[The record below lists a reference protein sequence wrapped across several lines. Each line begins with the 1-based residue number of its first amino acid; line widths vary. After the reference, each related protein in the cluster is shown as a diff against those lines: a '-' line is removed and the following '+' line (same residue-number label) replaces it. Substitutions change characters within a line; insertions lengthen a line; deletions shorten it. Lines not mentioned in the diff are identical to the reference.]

1 MVKLPRF
8 FILSFLLLDVL
19 EILET
24 IIVLSEVVKKILGVK
39 YLKLKTCTY
48 CRKIHGKEIN
58 CTAKRGYYRDK
69 NTRYK
74 KDKDYIKFI
83 KSKQWNNKSQEI
95 KLLDSHCCLVC
106 KSLGLVRPVY
116 LEVHH
121 INKVRNDYEKRLEND
136 NLITLC
142 VFHHKQA
149 DNNKISTN
157 ELYRL
162 INKYRDTTVSN
173 DIVLL

>member
-1 MVKLPRF
+1 M
-8 FILSFLLLDVL
+8 
-19 EILET
+19 
-24 IIVLSEVVKKILGVK
+24 G
-39 YLKLKTCTY
+39 KLKTCTY

-58 CTAKRGYYRDK
+58 CMAKRGYYREK
-69 NTRYK
+69 NSRYE

-83 KSKQWNNKSQEI
+83 KSKQWYNKSQEI

-106 KSLGLVRPVY
+106 KSLNLISPVY

-121 INKVRNDYEKRLEND
+121 IIKFRNDSSLKLDNN

-142 VFHHKQA
+142 VHHHKQA
-149 DNNKISTN
+149 DTNKISTN
-157 ELYRL
+157 ELHRL
-162 INKYRDTTVSN
+162 IKIYRDTTEHN

>member
-1 MVKLPRF
+1 MK
-8 FILSFLLLDVL
+8 
-19 EILET
+19 
-24 IIVLSEVVKKILGVK
+24 
-39 YLKLKTCTY
+39 
-48 CRKIHGKEIN
+48 

-69 NTRYK
+69 NTRYE

-83 KSKQWNNKSQEI
+83 KSKQWYNKSQEI

-106 KSLGLVRPVY
+106 KSLGLISPVY

-121 INKVRNDYEKRLEND
+121 IIKYRNDASLRLDNN

-142 VFHHKQA
+142 VNHHKQA
-149 DNNKISTN
+149 DSNKIQAS

-162 INKYRDTTVSN
+162 IKQYRDTTVSN
-173 DIVLL
+173 DILLL

>member
-1 MVKLPRF
+1 MA
-8 FILSFLLLDVL
+8 
-19 EILET
+19 
-24 IIVLSEVVKKILGVK
+24 KK
-39 YLKLKTCTY
+39 
-48 CRKIHGKEIN
+48 
-58 CTAKRGYYRDK
+58 GYYREK
-69 NTRYK
+69 YSRYE

-83 KSKQWNNKSQEI
+83 KSKQWNSKSQEI

-106 KSLGLVRPVY
+106 QSLGLISPTY

-121 INKVRNDYEKRLEND
+121 IIKYRNDTSLRLDND

-142 VFHHKQA
+142 VHHHKQA

-157 ELYRL
+157 ELHRL
-162 INKYRDTTVSN
+162 ISKYRDTTERN

>member
-1 MVKLPRF
+1 M
-8 FILSFLLLDVL
+8 
-19 EILET
+19 
-24 IIVLSEVVKKILGVK
+24 G
-39 YLKLKTCTY
+39 KLKTCTY

-69 NTRYK
+69 NTRYE

-95 KLLDSHCCLVC
+95 KLLDAYCCLMC
-106 KSLGLVRPVY
+106 KSLDLISPKY

-121 INKVRNDYEKRLEND
+121 IIKYRNDASLKLDNS

-142 VFHHKQA
+142 VNHHKQA
-149 DNNKISTN
+149 DANKITSS
-157 ELYRL
+157 ELHSL
-162 INKYRDTTVSN
+162 INKYRDTTESN
-173 DIVLL
+173 DILLL